1 MRKLKLRL
9 EALKVESFEAVADAA
24 PRGTVHA
31 RGYPY
36 TDPEIGSC
44 GCATPAR
51 TAPETCANSCY
62 IQETC
67 EPGVCW

>member
-9 EALKVESFEAVADAA
+9 EALQVESFEAAAGAA

-31 RGYPY
+31 HGYPY
-36 TDPEIGSC
+36 SDPEIGSC
-44 GCATPAR
+44 GCVTPVR
-51 TAPETCANSCY
+51 TAPETCMNTCW